1 MDLRICHSE
10 CQRPG
15 KEQPSCPSQL
25 LMDVKHSYAV
35 VGSREFRL
43 FKIIDEDRH
52 MRHAIFQ
59 QLKIPFCKNECP
71 DLR

>member
-35 VGSREFRL
+35 VGSREFQL

-52 MRHAIFQ
+52 MQSF
-59 QLKIPFCKNECP
+59 NN
-71 DLR
+71 

>member
-25 LMDVKHSYAV
+25 LMDVKHFYAL
-35 VGSREFRL
+35 VGSREFQL
-43 FKIIDEDRH
+43 FKIIDKDRH
-52 MRHAIFQ
+52 KQSLSTSENTFLQ
-59 QLKIPFCKNECP
+59 KQLSRFN
-71 DLR
+71 